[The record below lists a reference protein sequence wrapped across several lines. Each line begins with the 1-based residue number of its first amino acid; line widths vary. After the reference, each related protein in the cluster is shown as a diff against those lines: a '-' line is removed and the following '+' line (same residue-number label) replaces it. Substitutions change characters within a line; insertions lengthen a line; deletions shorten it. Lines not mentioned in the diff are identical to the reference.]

1 MNEAATREVFWNISP
16 LGETIFVILGIVTT
30 LIFLYGVF
38 LHIQRIRQGKP
49 SEASWRAA
57 LAGAGKRLADLAL
70 NRSIARRHA
79 RTPVGAGLMH
89 FFIMWGFVVLFIGT
103 VIIAIEYDIFQKL
116 LGQEQGFWFGSFFL
130 GYEVVLDTMGA
141 LFVIGLAWALWRR
154 YGAKLRQ
161 LDWKPLDLA
170 LPVSLL
176 VIGITGF
183 LVEGMRLAVTRDE
196 LPYNPAWSPVGY
208 GLSALWDGVAPEL
221 LRALHRGIWWFHG
234 ALAVSWVA
242 AVPFAPK
249 VMHMLTAA
257 ANTLFQ
263 DMQSQGQL
271 RPIDIEEAFENDE
284 NLGVET
290 VADLTTKDLLD
301 LDSCT
306 ECGRC
311 DDACPATHSGKV
323 LSPREIIVQMRDQ
336 AYAETNT
343 ILGSL
348 MGGQNGDSGE
358 DGEATQRIM
367 GVTIDPDEIWSCTSC
382 MACVEACPVYIDPLD
397 KILQLRRNEV
407 MMQDQYPETFTEVF
421 KGYDGRGNPWN
432 MTPDAR
438 LDWTKD
444 LDIPIMSEIADNG
457 GDPSEVEYLFFV
469 GCATAFEP
477 RNHSTAQAMV
487 KIMEHA
493 GISYAI
499 LGEEETCNGDAAR
512 RMGHEY
518 LFQIQAEQLISIF
531 DNYDVD
537 KILTLCPH
545 CFNTFKNEY
554 PEMGGHY
561 EVVHHTEL
569 IDQLIQEGRLTMTEE
584 LEETITYHDSCYLGR
599 YNDVYDPQRRAIDA
613 IPGVNR
619 VEMERSREQGMCC
632 GAGGGMMW
640 VEEETSKRVN
650 DRRVQQ
656 AMDVDPSTV
665 ATACPFCM
673 TMMEDG
679 IKGNDA
685 PVEDRDIA
693 ELVAAAMGD
702 EDGAST
708 NGDA

>member
-1 MNEAATREVFWNISP
+1 MNEAVTREVFWNISP
-16 LGETIFVILGIVTT
+16 LGETIFVILGLVTT
-30 LIFLYGVF
+30 LIFLYGVWR
-38 LHIQRIRQGKP
+38 HIDRIRRGKP

-57 LAGAGKRLADLAL
+57 LAGAGRRLLDLAL
-70 NRSIARRHA
+70 NQSIAKRHL
-79 RTPVGAGLMH
+79 RAGVMH
-89 FFIMWGFVVLFIGT
+89 FLVMWGFIVLFIGT

-116 LGQEQGFWFGSFFL
+116 LGQEHGFWFGSFFL
-130 GYEVVLDTMGA
+130 GYEIVLDTMGA
-141 LFVIGLAWALWRR
+141 LFLVGLVMALWRR
-154 YGAKLRQ
+154 YGLKLSQ

-176 VIGITGF
+176 VIGLTGF
-183 LVEGMRLAVTRDE
+183 VVEGMRLAATASE
-196 LPYNPAWSPVGY
+196 LPYNPGWSPVGY
-208 GLSALWDGVAPEL
+208 GFSALWASFEPEV
-221 LRALHRGIWWFHG
+221 LRGWHRAIWWFHG
-234 ALAVSWVA
+234 VVAVCWVA

-249 VMHMLTAA
+249 VMHILTAA
-257 ANTLFQ
+257 VNTVFQ
-263 DMQSQGQL
+263 DMRPQGEL
-271 RPIDIEEAFENDE
+271 RPIDIEAAFENDD

-290 VADLTTKDLLD
+290 VADLTKKDLLD

-311 DDACPATHSGKV
+311 EDACPADYAGKL
-323 LSPREIIVQMRDQ
+323 LSPREIVVKMRDQ
-336 AYAETNT
+336 AAAESP
-343 ILGSL
+343 ILGQGQEEQRV
-348 MGGQNGDSGE
+348 MGLS
-358 DGEATQRIM
+358 
-367 GVTIDPDEIWSCTSC
+367 IDPEEIWACTSC

-438 LDWTKD
+438 LDWTKN
-444 LDIPIMSEIADNG
+444 LDVPIMSEIVDNG
-457 GDPSEVEYLFFV
+457 GEPGEVEYLFFV

-487 KIMEHA
+487 KIMDHA

-599 YNDVYDPQRRAIDA
+599 YNDVFDPQRRAIDA
-613 IPGVNR
+613 IPGVDR

-693 ELVAAAMGD
+693 ELVAAAMG
-702 EDGAST
+702 EDGTST
-708 NGDA
+708 NGNA

>member
-1 MNEAATREVFWNISP
+1 MDNVATREVFWNISS
-16 LGETIFVILGIVTT
+16 LGELIFYVFGVAAIV
-30 LIFLYGVF
+30 IFLYGVYR
-38 LHIQRIRQGKP
+38 HVDRIRQGQP
-49 SEASWRAA
+49 NPVSWGEAFRHV
-57 LAGAGKRLADLAL
+57 GQRLVTVAT
-70 NRSIARRHA
+70 NRSIGDRHT
-79 RTPVGAGLMH
+79 RAGVMH
-89 FFIMWGFVVLFIGT
+89 FMIMWGFIVLFIGT
-103 VIIAIEYDIFQKL
+103 VIVTIEYDIFQKL
-116 LGQEQGFWFGSFFL
+116 LGMEHGFWFGPFFL
-130 GYEVVLDTMGA
+130 GYELILDTLGA
-141 LFVIGLAWALWRR
+141 LFVIGLVVALWRR
-154 YGAKLRQ
+154 YGTRASKLN
-161 LDWKPLDLA
+161 WGALDLA
-170 LPVSLL
+170 LPVWLL
-176 VIGITGF
+176 VIGVTGF
-183 LVEGMRLAVTRDE
+183 VVESFRIAATAQELVYSPL
-196 LPYNPAWSPVGY
+196 WSPVAFS
-208 GLSALWDGVAPEL
+208 LSQLWAGADVATLE
-221 LRALHRGIWWFHG
+221 AWHRGIWWFHG
-234 ALAVSWVA
+234 LISVGWVA
-242 AVPFAPK
+242 YVPFAPK
-249 VMHMLTAA
+249 VMHILTAA
-257 ANTLFQ
+257 VNTLFQ
-263 DMQSQGQL
+263 DMRPQGRLQ
-271 RPIDIEEAFENDE
+271 PIDIEAAFENEE

-290 VADLTTKDLLD
+290 IPDLTTKDLLD

-311 DDACPATHSGKV
+311 EAACPADYAGKL
-323 LSPREIIVQMRDQ
+323 LSPREIVVKLRDQ
-336 AYAETNT
+336 MADESPIFGAKQEP
-343 ILGSL
+343 
-348 MGGQNGDSGE
+348 
-358 DGEATQRIM
+358 QRIM
-367 GVTIDPDEIWSCTSC
+367 GLSIDPEEIWACTSC
-382 MACVEACPVYIDPLD
+382 MACVEACPVYIDPLE
-397 KILQLRRNEV
+397 KILKLRQNEV

-438 LDWTKD
+438 LDWTKN
-444 LDIPIMSEIADNG
+444 LNVPIMSEIVDNG
-457 GDPSEVEYLFFV
+457 GDPSEIEYLFFV

-531 DNYDVD
+531 DNYGVD

-554 PEMGGHY
+554 PELGGHY
-561 EVVHHTEL
+561 EVVHHTQL

-599 YNDVYDPQRRAIDA
+599 YNDVFDPQRRAIDA

-619 VEMERSREQGMCC
+619 VEMKRSREQGMCC

-679 IKGNDA
+679 IKGKDA
-685 PVEDRDIA
+685 PLQDKDIA
-693 ELVAAAMGD
+693 ELVAAAMG
-702 EDGAST
+702 ENGSSPKSANGDGAES
-708 NGDA
+708 

>member
-1 MNEAATREVFWNISP
+1 MNEVATREVFWNISP

-30 LIFLYGVF
+30 LIFLYGVWR
-38 LHIQRIRQGKP
+38 HIDRIRRGKP

-57 LAGAGKRLADLAL
+57 LAGAGRRLLDLAL
-70 NRSIARRHA
+70 NQSISKRHL
-79 RTPVGAGLMH
+79 RAGVMH
-89 FFIMWGFVVLFIGT
+89 FLVMWGFIVLFIGT

-116 LGQEQGFWFGSFFL
+116 LGQEHGFWFGSFFL
-130 GYEVVLDTMGA
+130 GYEIVLDTMGA
-141 LFVIGLAWALWRR
+141 LFLVGLVMALWRR
-154 YGAKLRQ
+154 YGLKLSQ

-176 VIGITGF
+176 VIGFTGF
-183 LVEGMRLAVTRDE
+183 IVEGLRLAATSE
-196 LPYNPAWSPVGY
+196 SLPYNPSWSPVGY
-208 GLSALWDGVAPEL
+208 GFSALWASFEPEAL
-221 LRALHRGIWWFHG
+221 QGWHRAIWWFHG
-234 ALAVSWVA
+234 VLAVSWVA

-249 VMHMLTAA
+249 VMHILTAA
-257 ANTLFQ
+257 VNTVFQ
-263 DMQSQGQL
+263 DMRPQGEL
-271 RPIDIEEAFENDE
+271 RPIDIETAFENDE
-284 NLGVET
+284 NLGTET

-311 DDACPATHSGKV
+311 EDACPADYAGKL
-323 LSPREIIVQMRDQ
+323 LSPREIVVKMRDQ
-336 AYAETNT
+336 AAAESP
-343 ILGSL
+343 ILGQAQEGQRV
-348 MGGQNGDSGE
+348 MGLS
-358 DGEATQRIM
+358 
-367 GVTIDPDEIWSCTSC
+367 IDPEEIWACTSC

-438 LDWTKD
+438 LDWTKN
-444 LDIPIMSEIADNG
+444 LDVPIMSEIVDND
-457 GDPSEVEYLFFV
+457 GDPSEIEYLFFV

-531 DNYDVD
+531 DNYNVD

-599 YNDVYDPQRRAIDA
+599 YNDVFDPQRRAIDA

-693 ELVAAAMGD
+693 ELVAAAMGEND
-702 EDGAST
+702 TST
-708 NGDA
+708 NGNA